1 MTDNRFNIGGAICYD
16 FDYPYIAKAFGKLN
30 DNILTISPS
39 DWRRIDPLHTRMAA
53 FRAIEKGNSILRSTR
68 FGLSA
73 AINPY
78 GEMTAQQSSF
88 DSRNKIMRA
97 ELPT

>member
-1 MTDNRFNIGGAICYD
+1 
-16 FDYPYIAKAFGKLN
+16 
-30 DNILTISPS
+30 
-39 DWRRIDPLHTRMAA
+39 MAA